1 MQHTLALIA
10 VIAFV
15 ILHQDFWLWGDARL
29 ILGFLPSGLA
39 YHAAYSVA
47 TAGLWVL
54 IVRYAWPSGLDE
66 AEKPQVESEERAQ

>member
-29 ILGFLPSGLA
+29 VMGFLPSGLA

-66 AEKPQVESEERAQ
+66 VETPRVESEERA